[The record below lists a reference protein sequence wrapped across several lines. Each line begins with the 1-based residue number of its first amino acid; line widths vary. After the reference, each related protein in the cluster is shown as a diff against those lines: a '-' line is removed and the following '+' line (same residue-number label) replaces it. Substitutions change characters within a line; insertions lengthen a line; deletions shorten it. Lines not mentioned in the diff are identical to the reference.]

1 MLRELVGFVLS
12 KRVRR
17 MAVRLKLRLV
27 RGNYSIEVVAL
38 LNSGYETSDPE
49 LLVPVTTARE
59 LSLYPQLPQGSI
71 IREYKLADGSVTRLI
86 KVPRAILVYAVE
98 EDRVVGPVETSIVI
112 AERAEES
119 LISDK
124 LAGKLGIVV
133 LDFAEGY
140 WCFRDEVGRVT
151 RKSK

>member
-1 MLRELVGFVLS
+1 LLRELVGFVLS

-17 MAVRLKLRLV
+17 VAVRLKLRIV
-27 RGNYSIEVVAL
+27 RGSYSTEVVAL
-38 LNSGYETSDPE
+38 LKSGYETSKPE
-49 LLVPVTTARE
+49 LLVPATTARE

-86 KVPRAILVYAVE
+86 KVPRAVLVYAVE

-112 AERAEES
+112 AERAEEP

-140 WCFRDEVGRVT
+140 WCFRDEVGRAT